1 METKLFEQ
9 AKKELNKNCLT
20 LKMLGIHLPFNDIE
34 RFFVMYQKQENK
46 KQNENK
52 II

>member
-1 METKLFEQ
+1 MNGTQFEQ

-34 RFFVMYQKQENK
+34 RFFVMYQKQQTK
-46 KQNENK
+46 NENEQK
-52 II
+52 NI